1 VERGVA
7 AALLKAA
14 QVMED
19 EMPLTAEQ
27 KQAVI
32 QKYSLHEKD
41 TGSSDVQVAI
51 MTERIAHITD
61 HLRQFPKDHNSRRG
75 LLKLVS
81 KRRKLL
87 DYLRRTEEDRYR
99 KLIETLNIR
108 K

>member
-1 VERGVA
+1 
-7 AALLKAA
+7 
-14 QVMED
+14 
-19 EMPLTAEQ
+19 MPLTIEY

-32 QKYSLHEKD
+32 KKYCLHEKD

-51 MTERIAHITD
+51 MTERIAHITE

-87 DYLRRTEEDRYR
+87 DYLRKTQEDRY
-99 KLIETLNIR
+99 KNLIETLHLR